1 MLPSDWLVWCR
12 YDTAV
17 TRDLWAALTKAS
29 TKGLDVAAMMDT
41 WTLQVNIGRMVRILG
56 CHWSAGVNTELSL
69 VSWCK
74 Y

>member
-41 WTLQVNIGRMVRILG
+41 WTLQVNTGL
-56 CHWSAGVNTELSL
+56 LL
-69 VSWCK
+69 VSW
-74 Y
+74 

>member
-1 MLPSDWLVWCR
+1 MRTNESAAAGHVTPCSPLIGR

-56 CHWSAGVNTELSL
+56 CH
-69 VSWCK
+69 
-74 Y
+74 

>member
-1 MLPSDWLVWCR
+1 MLPSDWLVRCR

-41 WTLQVNIGRMVRILG
+41 WTLQVNIGL
-56 CHWSAGVNTELSL
+56 LL
-69 VSWCK
+69 VGW
-74 Y
+74 

>member
-41 WTLQVNIGRMVRILG
+41 WTLQVNI
-56 CHWSAGVNTELSL
+56 ELLL
-69 VSWCK
+69 VGWCE
-74 Y
+74 YWAVIGQLV

>member
-1 MLPSDWLVWCR
+1 MVGGDGSRDPVLPSDWLLWCR

-41 WTLQVNIGRMVRILG
+41 WTLQVNTGL
-56 CHWSAGVNTELSL
+56 
-69 VSWCK
+69 
-74 Y
+74 

>member
-41 WTLQVNIGRMVRILG
+41 WTLQVNIGL
-56 CHWSAGVNTELSL
+56 LL
-69 VSWCK
+69 VGWLEFWAVIDQLV
-74 Y
+74 